1 MMTYSKVQ
9 KRMNIKKLTPKH
21 IVMKAHKIKG
31 KKKKKK
37 CGSSQKE
44 KSVHLK

>member
-21 IVMKAHKIKG
+21 IVMKVHKIKG
-31 KKKKKK
+31 KKKKKSVK
-37 CGSSQKE
+37 VARKKSQFT
-44 KSVHLK
+44 